1 MRLSRALSP
10 LALLL
15 AAPAAAHDF
24 WIEPDAFR
32 AESGMPVALRFL
44 VGEPGAVEHWSTE
57 WRKIVSLQDFGPDG
71 VTDLAASIRPANPPE
86 TPLEAVDATVSLAG
100 AGTHVLAF
108 VSNHAVSDLP
118 AAEFEDYARHEGLA
132 HLIGLRAAAGKSA
145 ANGRELYSRR
155 AKALIQIGPRA
166 TDSVSRPIGQTLE
179 IVPLTNPAL
188 LASGTPLRLRVLFH
202 GAPLAGA
209 SVVLEALGPEA
220 KHGEPQITDAKG
232 EVSFTADRTGSW
244 KAATIWS
251 YPIEDPRADYETIF
265 STLTFGF

>member
-1 MRLSRALSP
+1 MQLSRILAP

-15 AAPAAAHDF
+15 ATPAAAHDF

-71 VTDLAASIRPANPPE
+71 VTDLAASIRPIDLPE

-100 AGTHVLAF
+100 AGSHVLAF
-108 VSNHAVSDLP
+108 VSNHAVSELP

-155 AKALIQIGPRA
+155 AKALIQIGLRT

-179 IVPLTNPAL
+179 IVPLTNPA

-220 KHGEPQITDAKG
+220 RHGEPQITDAKG
-232 EVSFTADRTGSW
+232 EVSFTPDRTGSW

-251 YPIEDPRADYETIF
+251 YPIEDSRADYETIF
-265 STLTFGF
+265 STLIFGF

>member
-1 MRLSRALSP
+1 MRLSRILAP

-32 AESGMPVALRFL
+32 AEPGTPVALRFL

-71 VTDLAASIRPANPPE
+71 VTDLAARIRPANPPE

-100 AGTHVLAF
+100 AGTHVVAF
-108 VSNHAVSDLP
+108 VSNHAVSELP

-132 HLIGLRAAAGKSA
+132 HLIALRAAAGKSA
-145 ANGRELYSRR
+145 ANGREVYSRR
-155 AKALIQIGPRA
+155 AKALVQVGKRA
-166 TDSVSRPIGQTLE
+166 TDTVSRPIGQTLE
-179 IVPLTNPAL
+179 IVPLGNPL
-188 LASGTPLRLRVLFH
+188 LLPREAPLRLLVLFH

-209 SVVLEALGPEA
+209 RVTLHPLGTSAE
-220 KHGEPQITDAKG
+220 HGEPQVTDADG
-232 EVSFTADRTGSW
+232 TVAIYLEQRGAW

-265 STLTFGF
+265 SSLTFGF